1 MAISSTISSSL
12 GLASDTLRDKPSARA
27 KSGASDTPAGK
38 AASTNPFVTITLSRS
53 AMALSILQPNAAGS
67 NATLAQ
73 GLTEEQAEGL
83 KTSNDLVGTL
93 KQARS
98 NMVADRKA
106 AAEAKL
112 DQARKKLEMLKLYGG
127 DPRSVAR
134 QAKAIAEEIK
144 SAAKEYAGALKS
156 EGGPSATAQP
166 AAPSTAA
173 AEPPAEGA
181 DAATQGAAPAAEAAA
196 DSAAKP
202 DKDKVQTPEEA
213 EEARQTLGQG
223 YREKAAEIDAA
234 ANKARGERE
243 MVQKFKD
250 AGREARQI
258 IERAVRQLKDKNA
271 ADPDANAAEKAKA
284 GMEQEIQDLED
295 TVAARES
302 QSSDTLSAPAPIDAG
317 TMVINI
323 LA

>member
-1 MAISSTISSSL
+1 M
-12 GLASDTLRDKPSARA
+12 
-27 KSGASDTPAGK
+27 
-38 AASTNPFVTITLSRS
+38 
-53 AMALSILQPNAAGS
+53 
-67 NATLAQ
+67 
-73 GLTEEQAEGL
+73 
-83 KTSNDLVGTL
+83 
-93 KQARS
+93 
-98 NMVADRKA
+98 
-106 AAEAKL
+106 
-112 DQARKKLEMLKLYGG
+112 
-127 DPRSVAR
+127 
-134 QAKAIAEEIK
+134 
-144 SAAKEYAGALKS
+144 
-156 EGGPSATAQP
+156 
-166 AAPSTAA
+166 
-173 AEPPAEGA
+173 
-181 DAATQGAAPAAEAAA
+181 
-196 DSAAKP
+196 
-202 DKDKVQTPEEA
+202 
-213 EEARQTLGQG
+213 QG
-223 YREKAAEIDAA
+223 YREKAAEIGAA